1 MRYAIVYFGAPA
13 GPIARGRNTLHGAV
27 GVAKKA
33 KGTGSCTCARV
44 YECDTLALA
53 RTADIS
59 AVRDG
64 ERVVFEA

>member
-1 MRYAIVYFGAPA
+1 MKYAIVYFGSPS
-13 GPIARGRNTLHGAV
+13 GRTVRLSAFLS
-27 GVAKKA
+27 VAKRMAVQA
-33 KGTGSCTCARV
+33 KGSGSCSAARV

-59 AVRDG
+59 VIRNG